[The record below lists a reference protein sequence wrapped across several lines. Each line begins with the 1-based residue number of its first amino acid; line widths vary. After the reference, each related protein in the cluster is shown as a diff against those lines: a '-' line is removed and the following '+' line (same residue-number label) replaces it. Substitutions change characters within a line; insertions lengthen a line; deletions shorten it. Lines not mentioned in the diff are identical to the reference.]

1 MRPAF
6 RSGRLRK
13 WPYVIDCN
21 HVVAYIIKLKA
32 FSFGLNTINKLGP
45 LIRSEVRMRDLFRAE
60 RGSGLGF
67 PPVGFGFIFGRK
79 LVALARWPRC
89 RTDGVDWWVDGDD
102 RWLGRPSSGR
112 VEPGESKV

>member
-21 HVVAYIIKLKA
+21 HAVFNIIKLKV

-45 LIRSEVRMRDLFRAE
+45 LIRSEVRMRNLFRTE
-60 RGSGLGF
+60 RGSGSGLF
-67 PPVGFGFIFGRK
+67 
-79 LVALARWPRC
+79 
-89 RTDGVDWWVDGDD
+89 
-102 RWLGRPSSGR
+102 SGR
-112 VEPGESKV
+112 IRFHFRSEAGRFGSLAVVSDKRV